1 MTNPDPALSERYR
14 FIDFLLLFK
23 GRLTRAE
30 LVKRF
35 AIGEATA
42 SRTIASYIDSH
53 PDLIELQSNKKGYY
67 AKNGFTP
74 EYSHSALAGLK
85 YIASGELTKKIDV
98 DCYGIKAHHLHRV
111 LDAKIVAAITRA
123 IVNRYIAAIEYLS
136 TTSGRKTRSVTPHAI
151 FESSGSWY
159 FRAYDSFSRE
169 FRTFK
174 FSRLVSVIDLSAAEN
189 PKHSKSKDAAWHQ
202 MRLVRLIPHPKNPNP
217 DTQAFDPG
225 EKNAEVKELMVSEAC
240 LGFVL
245 TDLRVDCSK
254 YHRLSFYE
262 YPLALQNRD
271 ELEDI
276 KSMELSPGF

>member
-23 GRLTRAE
+23 GRLTRVE

-53 PDLIELQSNKKGYY
+53 PDLIALQSNKKGYY

-74 EYSHSALAGLK
+74 EYSHSALIGLK

-98 DCYGIKAHHLHRV
+98 DCYGIKTHRLHRV
-111 LDAKIVAAITRA
+111 LDTRIVAAITRA
-123 IVNRYIAAIEYLS
+123 IVNQCIVAIEYVS
-136 TTSGRKTRSVTPHAI
+136 TTSVSKARNVTPHAV

-159 FRAYDSFSRE
+159 FRAYDSFNRE

-174 FSRLVSVIDLSAAEN
+174 FSRVVSAIDSGAAEN
-189 PKHSKSKDAAWHQ
+189 PQHSESRDAAWHQ
-202 MRLVRLIPHPKNPNP
+202 MRLVRLVPHPKHPNP
-217 DTQAFDPG
+217 DAQAFDLR